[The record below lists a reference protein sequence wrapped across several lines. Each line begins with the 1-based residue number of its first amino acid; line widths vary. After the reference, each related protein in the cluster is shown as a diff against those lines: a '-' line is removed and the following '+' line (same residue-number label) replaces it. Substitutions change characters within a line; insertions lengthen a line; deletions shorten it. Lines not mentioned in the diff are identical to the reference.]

1 MTGRIVRIISNL
13 YTVEANDNGKIISCN
28 CRARGKFRKDGLT
41 PLVGDIVEFN
51 YQEGIIL
58 DIKERRNELNRPMI
72 ANVDHAIIVTS
83 CKKPDYSSL
92 LLDKMLTNVIMND
105 IKPIIVFTKY
115 DLLTDDERPSFNKLI
130 DYYNKIGI
138 PTFINTDILNIEKE
152 ILDSTVVLTGQT
164 GAGKS
169 SLLNRIDDRL
179 NLATN
184 EISDALGRGKH
195 TTRHVEL
202 FDIRVGELKG
212 NFYMADTPGFS
223 ALDVINDIDNIR
235 FAFYEFENDGCKFRD
250 CKHINEIGCRV
261 KEQVENGEILESRYE
276 NYKKLVMEC
285 ESNSFSSKK

>member
-1 MTGRIVRIISNL
+1 
-13 YTVEANDNGKIISCN
+13 
-28 CRARGKFRKDGLT
+28 
-41 PLVGDIVEFN
+41 
-51 YQEGIIL
+51 
-58 DIKERRNELNRPMI
+58 MI

-115 DLLTDDERPSFNKLI
+115 DLLTDDERPSFNKII

-285 ESNSFSSKK
+285 ESNSFGSKK

>member
-1 MTGRIVRIISNL
+1 MTGRIIRIISNL

-72 ANVDHAIIVTS
+72 VNVDHAIIVTS

-115 DLLTDDERPSFNKLI
+115 DLLTDDEIPSFNKII

-152 ILDSTVVLTGQT
+152 IIDSTVVLTGQT

-235 FAFYEFENDGCKFRD
+235 FAFYEFDNDGCKFRD

-285 ESNSFSSKK
+285 ENNSFGSKK